1 MSTPEMIRLPALL
14 AQTGLTLGTIRG
26 FVARGELRALRI
38 GRAVYFDYGE
48 VRRLIDDARRRREP
62 APPPALRAA

>member
-1 MSTPEMIRLPALL
+1 MSAELIRLPDLMSR
-14 AQTGLTLGTIRG
+14 TGLALGVIRG
-26 FVARGELRALRI
+26 LARRGELHPVKI
-38 GRAVYFDYGE
+38 GRAVYFDYAE